1 MSNTQ
6 IVRNEPHSMERA
18 HVESRSFVRPPCD
31 VYENVDEFLLV
42 ADLPGVS
49 REDLSIHMDQ
59 DELVIQA
66 HRQQPQVQGKWLSVE
81 YVACD
86 YQRRFM
92 LPAGVEAD
100 KVRAELQDGVLHIHL
115 PKSEAIKPRQI
126 PIH

>member
-6 IVRNEPHSMERA
+6 IVQNEPKNLERTR
-18 HVESRSFVRPPCD
+18 VEQRSFVKPPCD

-42 ADLPGVS
+42 ADVPGVS
-49 REDLSIHMDQ
+49 KGDVSIQMDNG
-59 DELVIQA
+59 EMIIEA
-66 HRQQPQVQGKWLSVE
+66 RRQQPQVQGKWLSTE

-86 YQRRFM
+86 YQRRFV
-92 LPAGVEAD
+92 LPDGVDVE
-100 KVRAELQDGVLHIHL
+100 KVSAELQDGVLRIHL